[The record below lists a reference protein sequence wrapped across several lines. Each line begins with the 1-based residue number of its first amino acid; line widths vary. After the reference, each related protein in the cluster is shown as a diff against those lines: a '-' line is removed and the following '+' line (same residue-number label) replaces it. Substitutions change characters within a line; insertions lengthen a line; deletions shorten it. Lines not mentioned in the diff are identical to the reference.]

1 MIAMVSSGANF
12 FIEKRWALIAISLGV
27 IAGFGSAL
35 ICIAFN
41 LVIFGFNIM
50 YIVSPLLAGFIETV
64 IARRKYGKS
73 TGAISALLTFLII
86 NGYGWF
92 GPGLI
97 FPKEPVTLSLITV
110 IAIIL
115 TIQAAFPIFV
125 NYLLFVTGLGIV
137 RKFIGFLIFLPSKI
151 LKIPPKEVK
160 VKPLEPAVDEIF
172 LDNLDTPLTS
182 VPSIKGGK
190 IKKYIGLVTGEAV
203 AQENESEG
211 KLDKL
216 TRIIEP
222 TPLEDMN
229 LGDARKLALSRM
241 MDDAKSQGANAVIE
255 FKMDYVSM
263 GGLQGSALI
272 VTATGTAVIYE

>member
-1 MIAMVSSGANF
+1 MVSSGANF

-50 YIVSPLLAGFIETV
+50 YIVSPLLAGFIETI
-64 IARRKYGKS
+64 IARKKYGKS

-92 GPGLI
+92 APGWI

-125 NYLLFVTGLGIV
+125 NYLLFVTSLGLV

-151 LKIPPKEVK
+151 LRIPPKEE
-160 VKPLEPAVDEIF
+160 VKPSEKEADEIF

-203 AQENESEG
+203 AQENESKG

-229 LGDARKLALSRM
+229 LGEARKLALSRM
-241 MDDAKSQGANAVIE
+241 MDDAKSRGANAVIE

-272 VTATGTAVIYE
+272 VTATGTAVLYE

>member
-1 MIAMVSSGANF
+1 
-12 FIEKRWALIAISLGV
+12 
-27 IAGFGSAL
+27 
-35 ICIAFN
+35 
-41 LVIFGFNIM
+41 
-50 YIVSPLLAGFIETV
+50 
-64 IARRKYGKS
+64 
-73 TGAISALLTFLII
+73 II

-92 GPGLI
+92 APGRI
-97 FPKEPVTLSLITV
+97 FPKEPVTFSLITV

-151 LKIPPKEVK
+151 LKIPPKEEVK
-160 VKPLEPAVDEIF
+160 VKLIKPAVDEIF
-172 LDNLDTPLTS
+172 LDNLDTPLTTIPA
-182 VPSIKGGK
+182 VKGGK

-211 KLDKL
+211 KLDML

-229 LGDARKLALSRM
+229 LGEARKLALSRM

-272 VTATGTAVIYE
+272 VTATGTAVLYE

>member
-1 MIAMVSSGANF
+1 MIAMVSSGTNF

-50 YIVSPLLAGFIETV
+50 YIVSPLLAGFIETI
-64 IARRKYGKS
+64 IARKKYGKT

-92 GPGLI
+92 APGRI
-97 FPKEPVTLSLITV
+97 FPKEPVSLSLITI

-125 NYLLFVTGLGIV
+125 NYLLFVTSLGIV

-151 LKIPPKEVK
+151 LRIPPKEEVK
-160 VKPLEPAVDEIF
+160 TSEKEADEIF

-229 LGDARKLALSRM
+229 LGEARKLALSRM
-241 MDDAKSQGANAVIE
+241 MDDAKSRGANAVIE

-272 VTATGTAVIYE
+272 VTATGTAVLYE